1 MAAKRYLIVN
11 ADDFG
16 QSHSVN
22 RGIIEAHERGIV
34 TSASLMVRWPAAL
47 EAAAYSQRHPDLSLG
62 LHIDFG
68 EWAYRDEHWVQVYEV
83 VSSND
88 TAVVAAEVARQLA
101 AFRRLVGRD
110 PTHIDSHQHVHRW
123 EPLRTVLTAVA
134 GALAVPLRHGSTA
147 VCYRGD
153 FYGQTANGTPLP
165 DGISVDGLIN
175 ILGTLLPGYTE
186 LGCHPG
192 GGNDLDTMY
201 CSERAEEVK
210 VLCDPRVR
218 TSIVAMGIELRSFL
232 HFPAVAAAQR
242 QGPRSMARRSHGKV
256 VT

>member
-1 MAAKRYLIVN
+1 MCAKRYLIVN

-22 RGIIEAHERGIV
+22 SGIIEAYERGIV
-34 TSASLMVRWPAAL
+34 TSTSLMVRWPAAA
-47 EAAAYSQRHPDLSLG
+47 EAAAYGRRHPNLSLG
-62 LHIDFG
+62 LHVDLG
-68 EWAYRDEHWVQVYEV
+68 EWAYRGGDWVLLYQVVPFHDAAAVAEEV
-83 VSSND
+83 S
-88 TAVVAAEVARQLA
+88 RQLTT
-101 AFRRLVGRD
+101 FRRLLGKD
-110 PTHIDSHQHVHRW
+110 PTHIDSHQHVHLR

-134 GALAVPLRHGSTA
+134 RELTVPLRHCSA
-147 VCYRGD
+147 DICYRGD
-153 FYGQTANGTPLP
+153 FYGQTANGAPCP
-165 DGISVDGLIN
+165 DAISVDGLIKV
-175 ILGTLLPGYTE
+175 LGTLPHGCIE

-232 HFPAVAAAQR
+232 TLPTCTV
-242 QGPRSMARRSHGKV
+242 GIMV
-256 VT
+256 